1 MQASPINTGSLNVGA
16 TSAAQGSSR
25 GVKARSNEDVLVCT
39 QLSRVFKDFWQR
51 DAARA
56 VNNLSFSIQRN
67 EVFGLLGPN
76 GSGKSTTI
84 KMILGLLRPTS
95 GRVALFGKAPTDV
108 AVKKRVGYLPEESY
122 MYGFLNGR
130 ETLQYYA
137 KLFELD
143 YRTRERRIDELLDML
158 GITHAQY
165 RPVREY
171 SKGMQRRIGIAQ
183 ALINDPEFLVLD
195 EPTTG
200 LDPLGT
206 RQIKDLIIELGRRG
220 KTVLLSSHLLADVE
234 DCVDRLVILYGGQV
248 RAEGTC
254 ETLLE
259 AQERTTIEVDQLDE
273 GTIGEIDR
281 VIRNRSNGEKS
292 IRRVARPRQTLEA
305 LFIDIVERAKQE
317 QLATSGAT
325 SGGATASFLGG
336 AAAAGSGEQLIDALV
351 QATSAPTPADM
362 AGGAA
367 GGAASQADQLA
378 AKLAGKEAAGP
389 DTGVIG
395 DLLSDVQ
402 RDLGEPAPQAGGRAG
417 GYSGGSSAPAGSQNQ
432 NPTQAGRKAPAP
444 QDNIDSGVIDMLLE
458 GGKDS
463 SSGGGA
469 KQS

>member
-1 MQASPINTGSLNVGA
+1 MQLSSSPSPSSSGSTNA
-16 TSAAQGSSR
+16 ARTSAKSSSIKSGSAQD
-25 GVKARSNEDVLVCT
+25 DVLVCT

-56 VNNLSFSIQRN
+56 VNNLSLTIHRN

-108 AVKKRVGYLPEESY
+108 QVKKRVGYLPEESY

-130 ETLQYYA
+130 ETLQYYG

-158 GITHAQY
+158 GIAHAQH

-200 LDPLGT
+200 LDPIGT

-254 ETLLE
+254 ESLLE
-259 AQERTTIEVDQLDE
+259 AQERTTLELDSLDDN
-273 GTIGEIDR
+273 TIGEIDR
-281 VIRNRSNGEKS
+281 IVRARSHGEKA
-292 IRRVARPRQTLEA
+292 IRKVARPRQSLEA
-305 LFIDIVERAKQE
+305 LFVDIVEKARAE
-317 QLATSGAT
+317 QLSTSGAT
-325 SGGATASFLGG
+325 AGGSTASFLSGS
-336 AAAAGSGEQLIDALV
+336 AGSGEQLIDDLV
-351 QATSAPTPADM
+351 S
-362 AGGAA
+362 
-367 GGAASQADQLA
+367 
-378 AKLAGKEAAGP
+378 AGKAPPMPEPVQTQAAPAANTGP
-389 DTGVIG
+389 DKNLIG
-395 DLLSDVQ
+395 DLLSGVKN
-402 RDLGEPAPQAGGRAG
+402 DLQAEGASQGSAPQSRDQTRIAKE
-417 GYSGGSSAPAGSQNQ
+417 PENVD
-432 NPTQAGRKAPAP
+432 K
-444 QDNIDSGVIDMLLE
+444 GVIDLLLE
-458 GGKDS
+458 GGKDDDEQKAGRKS
-463 SSGGGA
+463 
-469 KQS
+469 